1 MVLKTYLAV
10 IQETEEGGYT
20 IYFPDVENAYTEGDT
35 IEETMANA
43 QEVLGVMLAYRIED
57 KEPFPKQSSMAAIH
71 DSLNPNE
78 FAALIQVD
86 VSQYLRA
93 STVVKK
99 AVTIPDWLIKRA
111 EKEGIDLSGTL
122 VEALKE
128 KLGV

>member
-1 MVLKTYLAV
+1 M
-10 IQETEEGGYT
+10 
-20 IYFPDVENAYTEGDT
+20 
-35 IEETMANA
+35 
-43 QEVLGVMLAYRIED
+43 R
-57 KEPFPKQSSMAAIH
+57 
-71 DSLNPNE
+71 DS
-78 FAALIQVD
+78 F
-86 VSQYLRA
+86 SRHYLRA

>member
-1 MVLKTYLAV
+1 MHNYTLIKWVLY
-10 IQETEEGGYT
+10 I
-20 IYFPDVENAYTEGDT
+20 
-35 IEETMANA
+35 M
-43 QEVLGVMLAYRIED
+43 R
-57 KEPFPKQSSMAAIH
+57 
-71 DSLNPNE
+71 DS
-78 FAALIQVD
+78 F
-86 VSQYLRA
+86 SRHYLRA

>member
-1 MVLKTYLAV
+1 MLKTYLAV
-10 IQETEEGGYT
+10 IQEGEEGGYT
-20 IYFPDVENAYTEGDT
+20 VYFPDVENAYTEGDT

-43 QEVLGVMLAYRIED
+43 QEVLGVMLAYRIEA
-57 KEPFPKQSSMAAIH
+57 KEPFPTQSSMVAIH
-71 DSLNPNE
+71 DSLKPNE